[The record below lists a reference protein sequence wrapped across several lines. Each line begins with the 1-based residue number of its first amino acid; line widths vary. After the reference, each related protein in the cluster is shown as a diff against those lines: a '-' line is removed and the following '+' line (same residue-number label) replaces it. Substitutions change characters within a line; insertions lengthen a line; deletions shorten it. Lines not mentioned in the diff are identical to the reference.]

1 MILLFR
7 SASLHLLAVI
17 CSDRG
22 SSLIGQYRV
31 FLHATDESAL
41 SNGITMDALK
51 RYAAEGEAAG
61 GGGSLERK
69 VPVNPNASGSIAR
82 ETH

>member
-1 MILLFR
+1 MILLCR
-7 SASLHLLAVI
+7 SASCLKFPCLVSTADWI
-17 CSDRG
+17 C
-22 SSLIGQYRV
+22 RV

-51 RYAAEGEAAG
+51 KYAAEGEAAG
-61 GGGSLERK
+61 GGGSMERK